1 MCHEFVL
8 QAFSVYVKKLKQEV
22 DTDTSGNNI
31 QSCHWKC
38 CNLEFTKL
46 KDINRH
52 VALRHKSDVNELKS
66 KLLKELSSQEKEKEQ
81 RQALLPVKFS
91 SDDYFSWLTMKSCV
105 DDCTHADGEI
115 LLFYH
120 YKYVDYSVHCFALVY
135 CHQNH
140 IGKRGLTV
148 ANPNC

>member
-38 CNLEFTKL
+38 CNLEFTNL
-46 KDINRH
+46 KEINRH
-52 VALRHKSDVNELKS
+52 VALWHKTDVIELKS
-66 KLLKELSSQEKEKEQ
+66 RLLEELSFQDKHRKQ
-81 RQALLPVKFS
+81 RQALLPVQFS
-91 SDDYFSWLTMKSCV
+91 SDDCFPWLTTQSCV
-105 DDCTHADGEI
+105 KDCTHADGEI

-120 YKYVDYSVHCFALVY
+120 YKYVHDPVHSCPMLSY
-135 CHQNH
+135 HYNH
-140 IGKRGLTV
+140 ISKRRLKV
-148 ANPNC
+148 AK